1 MSVKVKNVTQKD
13 FNTYWTS
20 EVCEKLNEFIWNT
33 KWWAT
38 DFDTSYVRKK
48 WIEDEEL
55 GITFIGVDISSRI
68 DHPSKLIGQDTAVV
82 AADGSI
88 GLIQHRYDE
97 SFNNVFKI
105 LLSTGIFAADKERL
119 LDLALKAIRFG
130 GLSLDGALKM
140 QGGLLFAIAD
150 KVIIED

>member
-1 MSVKVKNVTQKD
+1 MKVKKVTQRD
-13 FNTYWTS
+13 FNTYWTP
-20 EVCEKLNEFIWNT
+20 EVCEKLNQFIWNT

-38 DFDTSYVRKK
+38 DFDISYASKM

-55 GITFIGVDISSRI
+55 GITFIGVDISARI
-68 DHPSKLIGQDTAVV
+68 DHPSKLIGQDAAVV
-82 AADGSI
+82 AKDGSI

-97 SFNNVFKI
+97 SFNDLFKI
-105 LLSTGIFAADKERL
+105 LLSTGIFADDKERL

-130 GLSLDGALKM
+130 GLSLSRALDR
-140 QGGLLFAIAD
+140 QGELLNAIAD